1 MNYDVAK
8 KLEVPVPMTPSCEH
22 FSDIGVLR
30 QILQTAGIVI
40 TDARTSARRGDAT
53 ARNNRLGS
61 PSCVG

>member
-1 MNYDVAK
+1 
-8 KLEVPVPMTPSCEH
+8 MTPSCEH